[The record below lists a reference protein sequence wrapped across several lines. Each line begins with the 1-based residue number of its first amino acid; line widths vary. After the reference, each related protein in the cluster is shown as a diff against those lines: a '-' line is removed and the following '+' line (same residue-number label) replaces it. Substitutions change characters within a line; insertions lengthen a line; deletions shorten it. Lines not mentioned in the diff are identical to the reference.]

1 MYNLSPTRRKDQA
14 HTNQRI
20 AYKVPEKYSSKFQD
34 YYAAKPELRPTVSFA
49 LDLLA
54 GEEQHSIQG

>member
-1 MYNLSPTRRKDQA
+1 MRFDVCISA
-14 HTNQRI
+14 
-20 AYKVPEKYSSKFQD
+20 KFQD

-54 GEEQHSIQG
+54 GEEQDSIQG